1 MAMDQPADRNL
12 ALELV
17 RVTEAA
23 AMAAAK
29 WQGRDDKIA
38 VDQAAV
44 DAMRHMLSTID
55 VDGLDANQTYQF
67 TLFAWDPGD
76 SVDRDREWTVTG
88 GTGVPTS
95 NTLNWGTTA
104 LVDNH
109 TFAMNFDITTDG
121 SGAFQLTDTGA
132 LQGSA
137 INGFI
142 LEQIPEPSAAVLAA
156 LAAIGFRARRRRS

>member
-1 MAMDQPADRNL
+1 MTMDQPADRNL

-55 VDGLDANQTYQF
+55 VDGLERLVADDQRRGSRAFGQGDEVVVGQSVVERHER
-67 TLFAWDPGD
+67 LPGIG
-76 SVDRDREWTVTG
+76 SPEQGDR
-88 GTGVPTS
+88 
-95 NTLNWGTTA
+95 
-104 LVDNH
+104 
-109 TFAMNFDITTDG
+109 
-121 SGAFQLTDTGA
+121 Q
-132 LQGSA
+132 
-137 INGFI
+137 
-142 LEQIPEPSAAVLAA
+142 
-156 LAAIGFRARRRRS
+156 RR